1 MCMMS
6 SDPEE
11 AVMPVSELCE
21 VCVANC
27 PNMVMLK
34 LIQYTVDSE
43 KGIPIG
49 SFRYT
54 KRFKAQSRSS

>member
-1 MCMMS
+1 MMS

-11 AVMPVSELCE
+11 AVMPASELCE

-34 LIQYTVDSE
+34 LIPCSVDNE

-54 KRFKAQSRSS
+54 KR

>member
-1 MCMMS
+1 MMS

-11 AVMPVSELCE
+11 AVMPASELCE

-34 LIQYTVDSE
+34 LIPCSVDNE

-54 KRFKAQSRSS
+54 KRFKAQSRFS